1 MAELTPVGRFAPTPS
16 GRMHLGNVFAAL
28 AAWLSVRSKNGE
40 MVLRM
45 EDLDTQRTNADYAQ
59 TLREDLAWLGL
70 DYDRETPAQSRRTQ
84 AYDSYFSRLEELG
97 LLYPCYCTR
106 SQLHSPNA
114 PHLSDGTYVYPGT
127 CRKLTDGERAA
138 FARAPAWRVMVPD
151 RQWTVQDLV
160 QGTSQWNLA
169 SDCGDMVVR
178 RADGVYVYQLAVT
191 VDDGEAGVTEV
202 VRGMDL
208 LSSAPRQMYLQELFG
223 FSHPA
228 YGHVPMLLAP
238 DGRRLSKRD
247 RDLDLGQLRRHV
259 RPEQLI
265 GALAYSSGLID
276 MRQAISARELAGEFS
291 WDKLRG
297 QQIFFDSE
305 QFFCSLPK

>member
-1 MAELTPVGRFAPTPS
+1 MNERCVVGRFAPTPS

-28 AAWLSVRSKNGE
+28 IAWLSVRSRNGE

-45 EDLDTQRTNADYAQ
+45 EDLDTQRTSSDFAAV
-59 TLREDLAWLGL
+59 LRSDLQWLGL
-70 DYDRETPAQSRRTQ
+70 DWDRETAPQSERSGVYNR
-84 AYDSYFSRLEELG
+84 YFEKMMDLG

-106 SQLHSPNA
+106 SQLHSVNA

-127 CRKLTDGERAA
+127 CRNLENP
-138 FARAPAWRVMVPD
+138 PAGRKPSWRVMVPD
-151 RQWTVQDLV
+151 KVWSFTDRV
-160 QGTSQWNLA
+160 QGDYALNLA
-169 SDCGDMVVR
+169 TDCGDMVVR

-208 LSSAPRQMYLQELFG
+208 LSSAPRQMYLQELLG
-223 FSHPA
+223 FPHPE

-247 RDLDLGQLRRHV
+247 RDLDLGELRKRMT
-259 RPEQLI
+259 PEQLI
-265 GALAYSSGLID
+265 GNLAAAAGLID
-276 MRQAISARELAGEFS
+276 RFEPVSAAELARYFT
-291 WDKLRG
+291 WDKLSG
-297 QQIFFDSE
+297 DSIYLDA
-305 QFFCSLPK
+305 QNLKG